1 MTFGSKKGTLCLL
14 RRSSASDMLV
24 ALRMEPT
31 VILLAEDEALLRLDF
46 EHALTEAGFD
56 VVAVSAGGEAITRLN
71 AEGSSIQG
79 LITDIRFREPPDG
92 WDVAR
97 HARENDPEM
106 PVVYVSGDSAL
117 DWASKGVP
125 NSIMIEKPFA
135 MAQLTTAISQLLNDR
150 SPGRTAS

>member
-1 MTFGSKKGTLCLL
+1 
-14 RRSSASDMLV
+14 
-24 ALRMEPT
+24 MET
-31 VILLAEDEALLRLDF
+31 SVILLAEDETLLLLDF
-46 EHALTEAGFD
+46 KQALIEAGFG
-56 VVAVSAGGEAITRLN
+56 VLAVSSGGEAIALLN

-79 LITDIRFREPPDG
+79 LITDIQFREPPDG

-97 HARENDPEM
+97 NARECDSEM
-106 PVVYVSGDSAL
+106 PVVYVSGDSAH

-150 SPGRTAS
+150 LPGSTAS